1 MNNYIKKSHNKVM
14 TERKEFT
21 LFGTISVFVKDP
33 LPQDVK
39 LTDVI
44 MDLED
49 TIPPHFLYQVETI
62 LIGQFKEL
70 QDREIRGAYL
80 DGGIYVTNEQ
90 PSEDQLFEDIV
101 HEIAHSVEKMFE
113 YELYADGSVE
123 KEYIGKKVRFLDLL
137 AANGVSVPSRLRYE
151 TEYSKMFDEFLFFQI
166 GYEKVAPFTEGLF
179 LTPYASV
186 SVSEYFATAFEY
198 YFVEANPEYVKKI
211 CPALFNK
218 IKQFTE
224 TGESDEI

>member
-1 MNNYIKKSHNKVM
+1 MTMDKYIKKSHNKVM

-33 LPQDVK
+33 LPPEVSM
-39 LTDVI
+39 TEVI

-70 QDREIRGAYL
+70 QDRKIRGAYL
-80 DGGIYVTNEQ
+80 DDGIYVTNEQ
-90 PSEDQLFEDIV
+90 PSEAQLFEDII

-113 YELYADGSVE
+113 FELYADGTVE
-123 KEYIGKKVRFLDLL
+123 KEYIGKKIRFLDLL
-137 AANGVSVPSRLRYE
+137 SANGVNVPSRLRYE

-166 GYEKVAPFTEGLF
+166 GYEKIAPFTEGLF
-179 LTPYASV
+179 LNPYASV
-186 SVSEYFATAFEY
+186 SVSEYFATAFEH
-198 YFVEANPEYVKKI
+198 YFAEANPEYVKKI
-211 CPALFNK
+211 CPTLFSK
-218 IKQFTE
+218 IREFEKP
-224 TGESDEI
+224 GE